1 MKLITVA
8 VDASRVRSGGGI
20 AHILGILDVDTVES
34 YGISEIHIW
43 GHKSL
48 LELLPDRI
56 WLIKHKPAESESSL
70 FAQLYWQATKLADEI
85 KQVGCDVLFSA
96 DASTLCRFKPMVVL
110 SQNMLPYENGIMQLY
125 GLSKDRLRQA
135 VIQFVQ
141 KQAFR
146 VSDASI
152 FLTNHAAERIQA
164 YCGVIKNKIVIPH
177 GVHQQFKNTRLK
189 NTWPPRSERPL
200 RCIYVSPILEY
211 KYQWV
216 VVRALKRLRDKGYSI
231 NLMLVGGGA
240 RRAKHIL
247 SKQIE
252 QSDPKRQFVE
262 VLDFVPHSEI
272 ADRIAEADIFI
283 FASGC
288 ETFGISLLE
297 AMAVGIP
304 IASSDRSSL
313 PETLRDGG
321 VYFDPADEVSVS
333 NAVEELIV
341 NDMTRNRVSTKA
353 RALAEAYSWRR
364 CADQTW
370 MYIVQTYRRS
380 LERI

>member
-20 AHILGILDVDTVES
+20 AHILGILNVDAVAI

-48 LELLPDRI
+48 LELLPDRT
-56 WLIKHKPAESESSL
+56 WLIKHQPAESESSL
-70 FAQLYWQATKLADEI
+70 FVQLYWQATKLADEI
-85 KQVGCDVLFSA
+85 KRFGCDVLFSA

-110 SQNMLPYENGIMQLY
+110 SQNMLPYEKGIMQLY
-125 GLSKDRLRQA
+125 GLSKNRLRQA
-135 VIQFVQ
+135 AIQLVQ
-141 KQAFR
+141 MRAFR
-146 VSDASI
+146 VADASI

-164 YCGVIKNKIVIPH
+164 YCGIIKNKIVIPH
-177 GVHQQFKNTRLK
+177 GVHQQFKDTRQR
-189 NTWPPRSERPL
+189 NIWPSDSKRSL

-216 VVRALKRLRDKGYSI
+216 VVRALKRLRDKGYPVT
-231 NLMLVGGGA
+231 LMLIGGGGS
-240 RRAKHIL
+240 RAKRIL
-247 SKQIE
+247 SKQIK
-252 QSDPKRQFVE
+252 QSDPERQFVE

-272 ADRIAEADIFI
+272 ASWIAEADIFI

-304 IASSDRSSL
+304 IASSNRSSL

-321 VYFDPADEVSVS
+321 VYFDPADEVSIS
-333 NAVEELIV
+333 NALEELIV
-341 NDMTRNRVSTKA
+341 NETTRSRVSTKA
-353 RALAEAYSWRR
+353 RALAEPYSWKR

-370 MYIVQTYRRS
+370 MYIVETYRKS
-380 LERI
+380 LEHT